1 MYLTTNEM
9 IMKIDLLD
17 RKTNIILFSLSAVA
31 ISFIVYLFALNIPF
45 HSDDYSYI
53 SWEVRLTH
61 YINLNSRLI
70 TDIINNLI
78 KR

>member
-1 MYLTTNEM
+1 MTDKLIFKNTN
-9 IMKIDLLD
+9 LLLF
-17 RKTNIILFSLSAVA
+17 IISS
-31 ISFIVYLFALNIPF
+31 IVIYFLIYIPALNIPF

-61 YINLNSRLI
+61 YINLNSTLI

>member
-1 MYLTTNEM
+1 
-9 IMKIDLLD
+9 MKIDLLD

-53 SWEVRLTH
+53 S
-61 YINLNSRLI
+61 
-70 TDIINNLI
+70 
-78 KR
+78 

>member
-1 MYLTTNEM
+1 MYLTTKEM
-9 IMKIDLLD
+9 VMKIDLLD

-31 ISFIVYLFALNIPF
+31 IFFIVYLFALNIPF

-53 SWEVRLTH
+53 PWEVRLTH